1 MTSERLP
8 DPLRGQ
14 PFVAV
19 LRRLEVDAAID
30 IARRLVEADLRV
42 IEVTMDSN
50 HAITIIKALQ
60 DLDCIVGAGT
70 VRNPDHVISATGA
83 GARFLVSPV
92 FDREVLAAS
101 RSHAVTYIPGCFTPT
116 EIARA
121 EEAGVQAVKL
131 FPASSHGPESIKSLR
146 GPFPNIGIVVTGG
159 ISADQAEA
167 YWKAGADQVGI
178 GVKAESLTSTIEG
191 VTATLH
197 HLEPPRYER
206 MHS

>member
-1 MTSERLP
+1 MISERLP

-30 IARRLVEADLRV
+30 VARRLVEADLRV
-42 IEVTMDSN
+42 IEVTMDSD
-50 HAITIIKALQ
+50 HAITIIEALQ
-60 DLDCIVGAGT
+60 EFDCIVGAGT
-70 VRNPDHVISATGA
+70 VRNPDHAMSATRA

-92 FDREVLAAS
+92 FDLEVLAAS
-101 RSHAVTYIPGCFTPT
+101 RSQAVPYLPGCFTPT

-121 EEAGVQAVKL
+121 VEAGVQAVKV

-146 GPFPNIGIVVTGG
+146 GPFPDIGIVVTGG
-159 ISADQAEA
+159 ISADQGEA

-178 GVKAESLTSTIEG
+178 GLKVESLTSAIESI
-191 VTATLH
+191 TATLNRLASPH
-197 HLEPPRYER
+197 YER
-206 MHS
+206 MHP